1 MRTATWLLVLALISA
16 IARAEPTATGT
27 VVISCN
33 EADASLLVDGVLIP
47 DRTPAVLALPAG
59 THTIEARKP
68 PLLSDK
74 KVVEVLDQQ
83 QVKVR
88 FDLRRPAPPPLP
100 PATGSAAQP
109 PASGS
114 GAQPPPASGSGA
126 SPPPAAGSAAPVAA
140 GSAAPPPPTPIVL
153 PASAPVAKASR
164 CMEGGHEVACIQGPH
179 CTEGGKLV
187 PCKKGDPLPGAPPPA
202 PPPPA
207 TAAAIVA
214 APGAGSNEPPGI
226 SPGAAA
232 IEIATTAPHAVAYVD
247 GAPIREAPCVLEVEP
262 GEHVVA
268 VYAAGM
274 VPAEAVVRVTAA
286 QRQRVELTPSTPRR
300 RIDVPAQ

>member
-1 MRTATWLLVLALISA
+1 MRTVTWLLVLGLVGA
-16 IARAEPTATGT
+16 IARAEPATGT

-68 PLLSDK
+68 PLLADK
-74 KVVEVLDQQ
+74 KVVEVIDQHQ
-83 QVKVR
+83 IKVR
-88 FDLRRPAPPPLP
+88 FELVAATPPPLP
-100 PATGSAAQP
+100 PRATGSAAE
-109 PASGS
+109 PAGS
-114 GAQPPPASGSGA
+114 AAQ
-126 SPPPAAGSAAPVAA
+126 PPPAAGSAAQPPPAA
-140 GSAAPPPPTPIVL
+140 GSAATPIVL
-153 PASAPVAKASR
+153 PASAPVVKASR
-164 CMEGGHEVACIQGPH
+164 CMEGGHEVACVQGPH

-187 PCKKGDPLPGAPPPA
+187 PCKKGDPLPGAPPP

-207 TAAAIVA
+207 TTAAIVT
-214 APGAGSNEPPGI
+214 APGAGSNAPSEPPPI
-226 SPGAAA
+226 SAGAGA

-247 GAPIREAPCVLEVEP
+247 GAPVREAPCVLEVEP

-268 VYAAGM
+268 VYVAGM
-274 VPAEAVVRVTAA
+274 VPAEAVVRVAVA
-286 QRQRVELTPSTPRR
+286 QRQRVELTPSVPRR

>member
-1 MRTATWLLVLALISA
+1 
-16 IARAEPTATGT
+16 
-27 VVISCN
+27 
-33 EADASLLVDGVLIP
+33 
-47 DRTPAVLALPAG
+47 
-59 THTIEARKP
+59 
-68 PLLSDK
+68 
-74 KVVEVLDQQ
+74 
-83 QVKVR
+83 
-88 FDLRRPAPPPLP
+88 
-100 PATGSAAQP
+100 
-109 PASGS
+109 
-114 GAQPPPASGSGA
+114 
-126 SPPPAAGSAAPVAA
+126 
-140 GSAAPPPPTPIVL
+140 
-153 PASAPVAKASR
+153 
-164 CMEGGHEVACIQGPH
+164 MEGGHEVACIQGPH

-187 PCKKGDPLPGAPPPA
+187 PCKKGDPLPGAPPPV

-207 TAAAIVA
+207 TTAAIVT
-214 APGAGSNEPPGI
+214 APGAGSNAPAEPPAM

-232 IEIATTAPHAVAYVD
+232 IEIATTTPHAVAYVD

>member
-1 MRTATWLLVLALISA
+1 MRWLLVLVLVGA
-16 IARAEPTATGT
+16 IARAEPSTGT
-27 VVISCN
+27 VIISCN
-33 EADASLLVDGVLIP
+33 EADAALLVDGVLIP
-47 DRTPAVLALPAG
+47 DRTPAVLLLAAG

-68 PLLSDK
+68 PLPADK
-74 KVVEVLDQQ
+74 KVVDVVFGK

-88 FDLRRPAPPPLP
+88 FELVPPPPPPPPPPAPPPP
-100 PATGSAAQP
+100 DAGAG
-109 PASGS
+109 SGS
-114 GAQPPPASGSGA
+114 GSAVPPP
-126 SPPPAAGSAAPVAA
+126 V
-140 GSAAPPPPTPIVL
+140 VL
-153 PASAPVAKASR
+153 PAAAPVAKAAR

-187 PCKKGDPLPGAPPPA
+187 PCKKGDPIPGAPPP

-207 TAAAIVA
+207 PVPAAIA
-214 APGAGSNEPPGI
+214 TAPGAGSAAEPPGI

-232 IEIATTAPHAVAYVD
+232 VEIATNAPHAIAYID

-268 VYAAGM
+268 VYATGM
-274 VPAEAVVRVTAA
+274 IPAEAVVRVAA
-286 QRQRVELTPSTPRR
+286 SQRQRVELTPSTPRR